1 MKEKIDPL
9 TFFNWQVKKA
19 YATKNDFL
27 IEQANLNRDIYIYSK
42 NLTIE
47 DWRIIRSGNYY
58 QMRDKLK
65 GNELMKFILE
75 KIRYYR

>member
-1 MKEKIDPL
+1 MEKKIDPE
-9 TFFNWQVKKA
+9 TYFNWQVKKA
-19 YATKNDFL
+19 YATKNDFF

-58 QMRDKLK
+58 ERRDKLK

-75 KIRYYR
+75 KIRYY